1 MSQNLK
7 MKQITNKKKRDSNDT
22 FDNEDIG
29 YIRDHYKIDSNWI
42 KMTTLMIKELPFEEA
57 TDKVGNEQESATIF
71 QYDGH

>member
-1 MSQNLK
+1 MGQNLK
-7 MKQITNKKKRDSNDT
+7 MKQNTNKKKRDPNDT

-29 YIRDHYKIDSNWI
+29 YFCDYYKIDSNWI
-42 KMTTLMIKELPFEEA
+42 KMTILKNYFEEA